1 MSLQI
6 ARTLAQ
12 ALTDG
17 ITTPIDPVALGAARD
32 GVQLLG
38 LRGLDRVLA
47 ACLEHAGRPL
57 PADFEPAID
66 RIRRLAHECQ
76 ESGSVTVFEK
86 ADRDLAA
93 LAAELEGQEWSE
105 SGTADAPRPAVAT
118 LRVADALDDIA
129 LAGEDSRTL
138 AQRLRVTAPVAA
150 ALRAALDWLAPAA
163 VNRSGVRLYGEPSLL
178 EVRLEA
184 IDPGALEGA
193 QRVIAAAGGNLGPV
207 IEPDGRLSGGWMIR
221 VPTFAPRATYLMVE
235 QGPLRLALPWH
246 SVLRIA
252 MVPAASLRDRGH
264 VLDAPVLGVLAPS
277 SPSALEHPLVLIGHG
292 VKRAYL
298 MADRLVWRLM
308 ADPQN
313 TESPSPSPKLDGCV
327 RTEEGESYCRLD
339 PARALESIETQVR
352 WEPARAAQPR
362 RGQAVLTESDVEP
375 LPSPASAPAPVVD
388 SRARAASTGEPASPD
403 ASSSGSTASAT
414 AIVTALPTPPAASPT
429 PESKPAAAVADV
441 APARPRVLVADD
453 SLTARLFLG
462 RMLDKLGVEVET
474 VPRASALLARLGE
487 PWSLVVT
494 DCDLPDASGVEWLLS
509 VRDQLVARSS
519 PAKLAVLI
527 RDGADLDVA
536 RAAGIDETLLKPF
549 DRASVAALLER
560 AGLGGASG

>member
-12 ALTDG
+12 ALIDG
-17 ITTPIDPVALGAARD
+17 IKTPIDPVALAAARD

-57 PADFEPAID
+57 PADYDPVLD
-66 RIRRLAHECQ
+66 RIRRLTHECQ
-76 ESGSVTVFEK
+76 ESGNVSVFEK

-138 AQRLRVTAPVAA
+138 SQRLRVIAPVAA

-184 IDPGALEGA
+184 IDPAALEAA
-193 QRVIAAAGGNLGPV
+193 QRVIASAGGNLGPV
-207 IEPDGRLSGGWMIR
+207 IEADGRLSGGWMIR

-235 QGPLRLALPWH
+235 QGPLRLAIPWH

-252 MVPAASLRDRGH
+252 MVPAATLRDRGH
-264 VLDAPVLGVLAPS
+264 VLEAPVLGVLAPS

-292 VKRAYL
+292 VKRGYFK
-298 MADRLVWRLM
+298 ADRLVWRLM
-308 ADPQN
+308 ADPQQ
-313 TESPSPSPKLDGCV
+313 TEGPSPSPKLDGCV
-327 RTEEGESYCRLD
+327 RTEEGECYWRLD

-352 WEPARAAQPR
+352 WEPARGTPPR
-362 RGQAVLTESDVEP
+362 RGTAVLAESDVEP
-375 LPSPASAPAPVVD
+375 LPSPISAPAPVVASVPTD
-388 SRARAASTGEPASPD
+388 PKASEPCHPPRRRPPRPRSSRRFRLRQRRRPRASRRRPRRPPASRPRARASWLPTTPSPRDSSSAACSRSSASRSRRSRARPRCSPVSAS
-403 ASSSGSTASAT
+403 
-414 AIVTALPTPPAASPT
+414 
-429 PESKPAAAVADV
+429 
-441 APARPRVLVADD
+441 R
-453 SLTARLFLG
+453 G
-462 RMLDKLGVEVET
+462 R
-474 VPRASALLARLGE
+474 
-487 PWSLVVT
+487 W
-494 DCDLPDASGVEWLLS
+494 
-509 VRDQLVARSS
+509 
-519 PAKLAVLI
+519 
-527 RDGADLDVA
+527 
-536 RAAGIDETLLKPF
+536 
-549 DRASVAALLER
+549 
-560 AGLGGASG
+560 